1 MGAVAD
7 KVEVVQVFLSLL
19 QYSPASYPFTEP
31 QIHLSSGSGA
41 IRPPKAALQIDSIP
55 ISLAQLPRTV

>member
-7 KVEVVQVFLSLL
+7 KLEVVQVFLSPL
-19 QYSPASYPFTEP
+19 QYSPANYPFTEP

-41 IRPPKAALQIDSIP
+41 IRPPEAAVQSDSIP
-55 ISLAQLPRTV
+55 ISLAQPPRTF